1 MMKYIEC
8 KLLNNSDLNA
18 INNGGKI
25 KNLLFNESFS
35 FTFGFE
41 SVVG

>member
-18 INNGGKI
+18 INNGGENKEPSI
-25 KNLLFNESFS
+25 Q
-35 FTFGFE
+35 
-41 SVVG
+41 

>member
-18 INNGGKI
+18 INNGGGENKEPSI
-25 KNLLFNESFS
+25 H
-35 FTFGFE
+35 
-41 SVVG
+41 